1 MGVKSSEHQSDSC
14 DSRVGQQRPVR
25 RALVVPVWRTAPSA
39 ETPNPSNDFN
49 GVLALVIDLNR
60 FVEVYL
66 GPAIDDLA
74 GNQFVVGL
82 ATPTYGVL
90 MRPGGSGVTPAA
102 ADAHNHAEAQGTSIL
117 DDEGGRRV
125 HAWAKLNAAN
135 ETWMVASSASY
146 DLVAAQIQRS
156 VLSQLALSAALL
168 VAVPIVG
175 FLLARRERRAQDE
188 QRRLERQL
196 AESQK
201 MEAIGKLAGGV
212 AHDFNNMLTAI
223 LGYASMIYE
232 DAGPKSPI
240 QQQALQIRKA
250 AESAATLTQK
260 LLAFSRKQV
269 LQANQVDVA
278 SVLDSLV
285 ALIRRVIGENITVT
299 THADDNLWPILAD
312 PVQVEQSLVNLAI
325 NARDAMPNG
334 GTLQITARNAPRPK
348 GERRPDG
355 EVKPGDYVQ
364 ITVTDTGIG
373 MDEATRTRMFEPFF
387 TTKPQGQGTGLGL
400 STVYGFVRQCGGSI
414 SVLSTPGKGTSIE
427 LLLPRASGA
436 AATPKSRRP
445 SEDARRGTETV
456 LVAEDEEAVRALA
469 VQSLERSGYQV
480 ISSPSGEEALRLAS
494 TFDGTIHLLLT
505 DVVMPGMKG
514 PELAAQLRAQ
524 RPGLKVL
531 LMSGYAADVVTPGD
545 LRDATMVSKPFSPSA
560 LARAVRNALDV
571 PLPSVGASQG

>member
-1 MGVKSSEHQSDSC
+1 MNQI
-14 DSRVGQQRPVR
+14 RVIQGWANSVPSR

-39 ETPNPSNDFN
+39 ETPNPANDFN
-49 GVLALVIDLNR
+49 GVLALIIDLNR
-60 FVEVYL
+60 FVEIYL
-66 GPAIDDLA
+66 GPAMDEVA
-74 GNQFVVGL
+74 GDQLVVGL
-82 ATPTYGVL
+82 ATPNYGVL
-90 MRPGGSGVTPAA
+90 MRPGSAGVAPAA
-102 ADAHNHAEAQGTSIL
+102 ADPHNHVDRQGTSIL
-117 DDEGGRRV
+117 DDGNGRRL
-125 HAWAKLNAAN
+125 HAWAKLTAAA
-135 ETWMVASSASY
+135 ETWMVASAAGY
-146 DLVAAQIQRS
+146 DVVAGQIRRS
-156 VLSQLALSAALL
+156 TLNQLALSAALL
-168 VAVPIVG
+168 VALPIAG
-175 FLLARRERRAQDE
+175 FLVARRERRAQDE

-232 DAGPKSPI
+232 DAGPGSPI
-240 QQQALQIRKA
+240 QQQALEIRKA

-269 LQANQVDVA
+269 LQANQIDVA
-278 SVLDSLV
+278 PVLDSLV

-299 THADDNLWPILAD
+299 THTDDNLWPILAD

-387 TTKPQGQGTGLGL
+387 TTKPHGQGTGLGL

-414 SVLSTPGKGTSIE
+414 GVLSTPGKGTSIE
-427 LLLPRASGA
+427 LLLPRASDA
-436 AATPKSRRP
+436 APTPKSRP
-445 SEDARRGTETV
+445 SSDGVKRGHETV
-456 LVAEDEEAVRALA
+456 LVAEDEAAVRQLA
-469 VQSLERSGYQV
+469 IESLERNGYRV
-480 ISSPSGEEALRLAS
+480 IAAPSGEEALKLAS
-494 TFDGTIHLLLT
+494 AFDGAIHLLLT

-514 PELAAQLRAQ
+514 PELAARLRAL
-524 RPGLKVL
+524 RPGVKVL

-545 LRDATMVSKPFSPSA
+545 LEDATMLTKPFSPSV
-560 LARAVRNALDV
+560 LTRAVRDALDEA
-571 PLPSVGASQG
+571 LPSIPASRG